1 MKHSRLLSSLPLIL
15 LLASCGASGSSSS
28 SVATTASSSS
38 ESASS
43 TSVTATSEEV
53 SYDTAALKERYG
65 SFSIVKES
73 NAGSY
78 SYDEGTNTY
87 TLCPDTIKAE
97 YTLSGYF
104 EGRILISN
112 VNNLASYK
120 GVTLSLSNACLVSSG
135 NYPAIEYS
143 LDSKNVEI
151 KAKIN
156 TANKVIALGEEVAI
170 RSENHIEF
178 SGKGE
183 LEMASFGTDAHVV
196 RAKDEIRFYS
206 SPTIHV
212 TACAHDAFHGNKCI
226 FSKDPDA
233 LSDTP
238 FTGVV
243 RVDQAVSQA
252 FDFETSSGN
261 GYVNVY
267 SGTVYASNMESVF
280 KTDTALVV
288 GAEAQVVAS
297 NLSGDPYQQ
306 GDNSSGLSVII
317 NGSFTVDGAEVE

>member
-1 MKHSRLLSSLPLIL
+1 MKHRQLFFSLPLIL
-15 LLASCGASGSSSS
+15 LLASCGGS
-28 SVATTASSSS
+28 ASSSS
-38 ESASS
+38 GATSIPSS
-43 TSVTATSEEV
+43 TAEPAPSTSSAATSEEV
-53 SYDTAALKERYG
+53 SYDTAALKEQYG
-65 SFSIVKES
+65 SFNIVKES

-78 SYDEGTNTY
+78 SYDEATNTY
-87 TLCPDTIKAE
+87 ILCPDTIKAE

-120 GVTLSLSNACLVSSG
+120 GVTLSLSNACLISSG
-135 NYPAIEYS
+135 NYPAIQYS

-156 TANKVIALGEEVAI
+156 TANKVIAVGEEVAI

-288 GAEAQVVAS
+288 GAEAKVIAS

-317 NGSFTVDGAEVE
+317 NGSFTVDGVEVE